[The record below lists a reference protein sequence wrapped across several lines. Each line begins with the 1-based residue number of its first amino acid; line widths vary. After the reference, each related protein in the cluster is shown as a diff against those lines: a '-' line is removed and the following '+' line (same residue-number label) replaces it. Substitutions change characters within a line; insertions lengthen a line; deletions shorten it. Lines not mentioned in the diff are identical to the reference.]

1 MIKLS
6 LIGYV
11 KNNRFY
17 MMCLDTDILVVAD
30 SFEEAKKKI
39 IDALVSYLGTFTH
52 EEILAGKYIR
62 KAPIKYRV
70 KYAIAAIKLSIINL
84 SKLNVEYD
92 VNGER
97 LSFA

>member
-17 MMCLDTDILVVAD
+17 VMCLDTDILVVAD
-30 SFEEAKKKI
+30 SFEEAKRKI
-39 IDALVSYLGTFTH
+39 IDALISYLSTFTH
-52 EEILAGKYIR
+52 EEISAGKYIR
-62 KAPIKYRV
+62 KAPLKYWIKY
-70 KYAIAAIKLSIINL
+70 AMAAIKLSVINF
-84 SKLNVEYD
+84 SKLRANYD
-92 VNGER
+92 VNGEH

>member
-17 MMCLDTDILVVAD
+17 MMCLNTDILVVAD

-39 IDALVSYLGTFTH
+39 IDALVSYLSTFTH
-52 EEILAGKYIR
+52 EEILEGKYIR
-62 KAPIKYRV
+62 KAPAKYWIKYLV
-70 KYAIAAIKLSIINL
+70 AAIKLSIINF
-84 SKLNVEYD
+84 SKLSAEYD